1 MIDPNELAQ
10 SSVSRQNL
18 TGGLAMAAAISV
30 STAGVA
36 ESVFASPH
44 ATPTTHSRRKEPAK

>member
-1 MIDPNELAQ
+1 MIDPNDMAP
-10 SSVSRQNL
+10 SSVSRRNLL

-36 ESVFASPH
+36 ENC
-44 ATPTTHSRRKEPAK
+44 TPQRLLTTPEKEPAP